1 VAQLPYL
8 IYGQAVP
15 MSSEAFKELATSLMS
30 KRDAELLKTLRL
42 EFWPPEDTDEQ
53 DSYAKAAKP
62 SGSSFIDQWREW
74 ERVLRLNLAKLRS
87 LKIRPEGAT
96 PAEPPAIPTDAA
108 VTAAKAI
115 AASES
120 PLEAEVFIDRARWN
134 AIESFQGND
143 YFGHNTIFA
152 YLLKLLILERRASF
166 QAETGFSEYKSLYA
180 SILENAQAGVLA
192 AGESK

>member
-1 VAQLPYL
+1 
-8 IYGQAVP
+8 
-15 MSSEAFKELATSLMS
+15 MSSEAFKELAISLMS
-30 KRDAELLKTLRL
+30 KRDAALLKTLRL
-42 EFWPPEDTDEQ
+42 EFQPPEAGEPA
-53 DSYAKAAKP
+53 SYAKAAKP
-62 SGSSFIDQWREW
+62 SGSSFIDHWREW
-74 ERVLRLNLAKLRS
+74 ERVLRLNLAKYRS
-87 LKIRPEGAT
+87 LKTRPEGVA
-96 PAEPPAIPTDAA
+96 PVEPPAIPTDAA

-115 AASES
+115 ATAES
-120 PLEAEVFIDRARWN
+120 PLEAEIFIDRARWN